1 MVVWVLNGEKVKSV
15 ATHLGSLGTETIS
28 KLSTFVFY
36 FTKSLQVLGFLWLII
51 QYNDNIYCHHKWVS
65 GYLWRWNCHRVS
77 PVSPLSSDILPKV
90 TGGHKWIARSTR
102 NSFLTSNVSP
112 NWVPTKHEMSQKA
125 SFDENADS
133 CRLQNS
139 QMHCMSNLDTNL
151 QTTQVWN
158 WKKFCRLLPWVR
170 NGQQAHHVLYTGQHK
185 SFTSLLLIMSPIVII
200 TIPYTGLSKCNI
212 DIYTLRHWGSFIKS
226 MSEYFVSLVSG
237 ISSVDFSLFSLQ
249 EAVQKYL
256 WELLK

>member
-139 QMHCMSNLDTNL
+139 QIQCMSFNYSIMQSILSIL
-151 QTTQVWN
+151 FV
-158 WKKFCRLLPWVR
+158 CAR
-170 NGQQAHHVLYTGQHK
+170 VL
-185 SFTSLLLIMSPIVII
+185 SSLAIRFIVNPPIPLI
-200 TIPYTGLSKCNI
+200 
-212 DIYTLRHWGSFIKS
+212 TL
-226 MSEYFVSLVSG
+226 
-237 ISSVDFSLFSLQ
+237 VDMI
-249 EAVQKYL
+249 
-256 WELLK
+256 